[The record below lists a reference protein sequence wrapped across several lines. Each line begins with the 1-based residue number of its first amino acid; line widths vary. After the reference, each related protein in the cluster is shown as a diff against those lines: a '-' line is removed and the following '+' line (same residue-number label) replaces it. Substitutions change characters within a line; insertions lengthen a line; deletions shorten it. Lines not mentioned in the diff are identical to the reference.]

1 MLSFRP
7 VLRPRPRHPEMTF
20 RLFSVYATW
29 ALIPVQCPI
38 FPRSRWT
45 NYDGAVHWCGLLS
58 GCHGILNKI
67 FVEIAGKPTRDVE
80 PAGSVGQLALAA
92 EPATGTE
99 DDWNALYQQ
108 DSVATGRGNTL
119 PEDVQGS
126 GTGNDGNNG
135 DDNEPG
141 DEKTDWV
148 KQKRQNKQKARAW
161 AFSRPLERL
170 AIIAEVIQILLSCMY
185 DFIFLSGQA
194 FEKKQQVLASKKG
207 KRTYPVLVAA
217 ENNKVESSVQ
227 ALLGLLWKLP
237 QAVALSN
244 LNASLRAKRFQ
255 TVSSAVCSLHLLLRI
270 PRRGC
275 PFQVFSIL
283 TEGAEKL
290 LQVPKCMQDPLAN
303 MILEHYAPWCNTNVF

>member
-1 MLSFRP
+1 
-7 VLRPRPRHPEMTF
+7 MTF

-29 ALIPVQCPI
+29 ALIPMQCPI

-58 GCHGILNKI
+58 GCHGILNKM

-80 PAGSVGQLALAA
+80 PTAGHGVGQLALAA
-92 EPATGTE
+92 ELATETE
-99 DDWNALYQQ
+99 DDWNTLFQE
-108 DSVATGRGNTL
+108 DSVATVTGAGQTRSGNNL
-119 PEDVQGS
+119 PQDVQGS

-170 AIIAEVIQILLSCMY
+170 AIIGEVIQILLSCMY

-194 FEKKQQVLASKKG
+194 FEKKQQVIASKKG

-217 ENNKVESSVQ
+217 ENKKVESSVQ
-227 ALLGLLWKLP
+227 ELLGFTMETSSGGGIVKSQCIIASKAVSDGIKCSLLITP
-237 QAVALSN
+237 AVANSSPWLSI
-244 LNASLRAKRFQ
+244 
-255 TVSSAVCSLHLLLRI
+255 SSIHHI
-270 PRRGC
+270 DWG
-275 PFQVFSIL
+275 
-283 TEGAEKL
+283 G
-290 LQVPKCMQDPLAN
+290 
-303 MILEHYAPWCNTNVF
+303 